1 MTPAEDGVR
10 LTRDGHLAILTLD
23 NPPLNLLTAPVLD
36 VLERHVAA
44 LATDPPRAVLV
55 TAVGEVFSGG
65 VDVATFHRGA
75 AEDQPG
81 QVARAQAE
89 FARHLTGLVVALEAL
104 PCPTVAAVDGL
115 CLTAA
120 FELVLACDLLVA
132 APAARFG
139 LVEATVGLTP
149 AMGGTQRLAQ
159 RAGRARAAEAV
170 LTGRI
175 YDAATMHAWGVVT
188 RLADD
193 AAASGQ
199 RLAQRLAQGPTQAHA
214 ATRRVLAAWSDGGI
228 GVADAVTPSLAAGL
242 FDTEDLA
249 AGVASFLAD
258 GPGRAQFTCR

>member
-1 MTPAEDGVR
+1 VTPAGGGVR
-10 LTRDGHLAILTLD
+10 LARDGDLAILTLD

-36 VLERHVAA
+36 ALERHVAA
-44 LATDPPRAVLV
+44 LAADPPRAVLV

-65 VDVATFHRGA
+65 VDVATFQRGA
-75 AEDQPG
+75 GEDPPR
-81 QVARAQAE
+81 QVERARTE
-89 FARHLTGLVVALEAL
+89 FTRHLSGLVGALEAL
-104 PCPTVAAVDGL
+104 PCPTVAVVAGL
-115 CLTAA
+115 CLTVA

-132 APAARFG
+132 APAAQFG

-170 LTGRI
+170 LTGRV

-199 RLAQRLAQGPTQAHA
+199 RLAERLAQGPTRAHA
-214 ATRRVLAAWSDGGI
+214 ATRRVLAAWGDGGV
-228 GVADAVTPSLAAGL
+228 GAADAVTPPLAAGL
-242 FDTEDLA
+242 FATADLA
-249 AGVASFLAD
+249 AGVASFLVD
-258 GPGRAQFTCR
+258 GPGRAQFVGW